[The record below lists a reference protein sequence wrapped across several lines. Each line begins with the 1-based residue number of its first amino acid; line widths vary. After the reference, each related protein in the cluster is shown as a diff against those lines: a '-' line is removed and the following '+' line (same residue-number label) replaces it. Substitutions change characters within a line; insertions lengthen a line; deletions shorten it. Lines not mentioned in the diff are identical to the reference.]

1 MASFKNF
8 VLLILL
14 TTTLGLV
21 IEAAEKHQAIPSEK
35 KRRKNWRGNSNLS
48 TNLQSRVSRQNSVTY
63 LTVSIF
69 TNNWPLIF
77 LCSKTT
83 IFRMID
89 NVNTLDYT
97 QLKPTIVPE
106 WIRSNNISSKVNTLL
121 LLPEG
126 INCPDGTV
134 IAKRTT

>member
-48 TNLQSRVSRQNSVTY
+48 TNLQSRVSSVTY

-83 IFRMID
+83 IFS
-89 NVNTLDYT
+89 LSQ
-97 QLKPTIVPE
+97 QLYLNGSE
-106 WIRSNNISSKVNTLL
+106 
-121 LLPEG
+121 
-126 INCPDGTV
+126 
-134 IAKRTT
+134 ATTFQVKLIPCCFCQRG

>member
-83 IFRMID
+83 IFS
-89 NVNTLDYT
+89 LSQ
-97 QLKPTIVPE
+97 QLYLNGSE
-106 WIRSNNISSKVNTLL
+106 
-121 LLPEG
+121 
-126 INCPDGTV
+126 
-134 IAKRTT
+134 ATTFQVKLIPCCFCQRG